1 MSPDAAGL
9 RVMPLGVRSTPADRR
24 STVPVGA
31 ADPVFPVTVIDRLMR
46 AEGEAVLLLA
56 VAVVVEANNALG
68 PVTVNDAPGEAVF
81 PVK

>member
-1 MSPDAAGL
+1 
-9 RVMPLGVRSTPADRR
+9 MPPGVRSRPPDSR

-56 VAVVVEANNALG
+56 VAVVVEAASALG
-68 PVTVNDAPGEAVF
+68 PVTVNDPAGEAVL